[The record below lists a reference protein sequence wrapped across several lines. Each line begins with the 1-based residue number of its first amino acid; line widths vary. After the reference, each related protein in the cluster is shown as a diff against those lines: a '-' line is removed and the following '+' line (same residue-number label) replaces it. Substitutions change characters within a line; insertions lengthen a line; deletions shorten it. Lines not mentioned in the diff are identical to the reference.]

1 MQIYALVKHLP
12 NIFRKKFK
20 YSVIFVYFVAVVRYL
35 LFIFAFEINN
45 VLIKFIMVNLRI
57 KDICAQKGITQKNL
71 SEMIEVST
79 TSLSRIITGEQKPSL
94 DTLEKVAVAL
104 NVPISALFE
113 AERDFIAF
121 VRRNGETFTFES
133 EKALKEYAATLPA
146 ED

>member
-1 MQIYALVKHLP
+1 MYFIA
-12 NIFRKKFK
+12 
-20 YSVIFVYFVAVVRYL
+20 VIRYL
-35 LFIFAFEINN
+35 LLIFAFEINN

-71 SEMIEVST
+71 FEMIEVST

-133 EKALKEYAATLPA
+133 EKALKEYADSAKIWIKKRNT
-146 ED
+146 

>member
-1 MQIYALVKHLP
+1 MYFIA
-12 NIFRKKFK
+12 
-20 YSVIFVYFVAVVRYL
+20 VIRYL
-35 LFIFAFEINN
+35 LLIFASETNN

-94 DTLEKVAVAL
+94 DTLEKIAVAL

-113 AERDFIAF
+113 AEKDFIAF
-121 VRRNGETFTFES
+121 VRRNGETFTFDS
-133 EKALKEYAATLPA
+133 EQALKEYAATLSE
-146 ED
+146 EDK

>member
-1 MQIYALVKHLP
+1 MYFIA
-12 NIFRKKFK
+12 
-20 YSVIFVYFVAVVRYL
+20 VIRCL
-35 LFIFAFEINN
+35 LLIFASEKNN

-94 DTLEKVAVAL
+94 DTLEKIATAL

-133 EKALKEYAATLPA
+133 EKALKEYAVTLPA